1 MSIESKKLDSYTKQ
15 LMEEIP
21 EFEEEELPKQ
31 KGAFDISSTVEAVK
45 IRGWK
50 QVAGIL
56 GVAIMIIGG
65 WEMMIRIFQVPE
77 FVFPAPSAIAV
88 ALVKS
93 FKNIL
98 PHFLITLAELTSGY
112 VIGATVGLVLA
123 AVLTQ
128 IPYLEKI
135 ITPYILLLITTP
147 TLALVPLLMLK
158 LGFNIWPRIIAVSLA
173 SGPMVMINSVTGFR
187 RTDLAKIALAKSYG
201 ATTFQIFK
209 KIRFPLALPMIIV
222 GLLVGGI
229 FGLITAVGADMV
241 GGKMG
246 LGNRLAYYSS
256 LARMANFFA
265 VIILVSSIG
274 ISIWLIFSFIG
285 KKWASWQE

>member
-1 MSIESKKLDSYTKQ
+1 MADVYEKQ
-15 LMEEIP
+15 LEEEVP
-21 EFEEEELPKQ
+21 DFEEHAPEVH
-31 KGAFDISSTVEAVK
+31 GDFDLSATVSAV
-45 IRGWK
+45 RVHGWK
-50 QVAGIL
+50 QVLGIL
-56 GVAIMIIGG
+56 GVAILILGG
-65 WEMMIRIFQVPE
+65 WEVLIRILKVPE
-77 FVFPAPSAIAV
+77 FVFPAPSAIFN
-88 ALVKS
+88 ALVTS
-93 FKNIL
+93 FPNNA
-98 PHFLITLAELTSGY
+98 PHFLITLSELIAGY
-112 VIGATVGLVLA
+112 VVGASIGLALA

-128 IPYLEKI
+128 LPFMEKI

-173 SGPMVMINSVTGFR
+173 SGPMVMINSATGFR

-209 KIRFPLALPMIIV
+209 LIRFPLALPMIIV

-229 FGLITAVGADMV
+229 FGLITAVGSDMV

-246 LGNRLAYYSS
+246 LGNKLAYYSS
-256 LARMANFFA
+256 LARMAHFFA
-265 VIILVSSIG
+265 IIILVATIG
-274 ISIWLIFSFIG
+274 ISIWILFSRVG

>member
-1 MSIESKKLDSYTKQ
+1 MDTYERQ
-15 LMEEIP
+15 LQEEIP
-21 EFEEEELPKQ
+21 EFEEKVPEQHGEL
-31 KGAFDISSTVEAVK
+31 DLSSTMSAVK

-50 QVAGIL
+50 QVLGIVI
-56 GVAIMIIGG
+56 VAIIVLGS
-65 WEMMIRIFQVPE
+65 WEILIRIFKVPE
-77 FVFPAPSAIAV
+77 YVFPAPSAIAV

-93 FKNIL
+93 FPNIYQ
-98 PHFLITLAELTSGY
+98 HFLVTLAELTAGY
-112 VIGATVGLVLA
+112 AIGASIGLALA

-128 IPYLEKI
+128 FPYIEKI
-135 ITPYILLLITTP
+135 ITPYILILITTP

-158 LGFNIWPRIIAVSLA
+158 LGFTIWPRIIAVALA
-173 SGPMVMINSVTGFR
+173 SGPMVMINAVTGFR

-209 KIRFPLALPMIIV
+209 KIRFPLAFPMIIV

-246 LGNRLAYYSS
+246 LGNKLSYYSS

-265 VIILVSSIG
+265 VVILISAIG
-274 ISIWLIFSFIG
+274 ITIWIIFSSIG
-285 KKWASWQE
+285 KKWTSWQE

>member
-1 MSIESKKLDSYTKQ
+1 MGMYL
-15 LMEEIP
+15 
-21 EFEEEELPKQ
+21 
-31 KGAFDISSTVEAVK
+31 SS
-45 IRGWK
+45 
-50 QVAGIL
+50 
-56 GVAIMIIGG
+56 
-65 WEMMIRIFQVPE
+65 
-77 FVFPAPSAIAV
+77 
-88 ALVKS
+88 
-93 FKNIL
+93 
-98 PHFLITLAELTSGY
+98 PHFLITLSELISGY
-112 VIGATVGLVLA
+112 VVGASIGLALA

-128 IPYLEKI
+128 LPFMEKI

-173 SGPMVMINSVTGFR
+173 SGPMVMINSATGFR

-201 ATTFQIFK
+201 ASTFQIFK
-209 KIRFPLALPMIIV
+209 VIRFPLALPMIIV

-241 GGKMG
+241 GGKIG

-265 VIILVSSIG
+265 IIILVAAIG
-274 ISIWLIFSFIG
+274 ISIWIIFSQVG

>member
-1 MSIESKKLDSYTKQ
+1 MDAYDKKLE
-15 LMEEIP
+15 EEIP
-21 EFEEEELPKQ
+21 DFGEHLPEQRGEFDLS
-31 KGAFDISSTVEAVK
+31 ATVSAMRVH
-45 IRGWK
+45 GWK
-50 QVAGIL
+50 QVLGIFA
-56 GVAIMIIGG
+56 VAVFILGG
-65 WEMMIRIFQVPE
+65 WEFLIRAFKVPE
-77 FVFPAPSAIAV
+77 FIFPTPSAIGV

-93 FKNIL
+93 FANNL
-98 PHFLITLAELTSGY
+98 PHFGITIAELACGY
-112 VIGATVGLVLA
+112 VIGASIGLAMA

-128 IPYLEKI
+128 IPFIEKI

-173 SGPMVMINSVTGFR
+173 VGPMVMINSVTGFR

-201 ATTFQIFK
+201 ASTFQIFK
-209 KIRFPLALPMIIV
+209 IIRFPLALPMIIV

-229 FGLITAVGADMV
+229 FGLITAVGSDMV

-246 LGNRLAYYSS
+246 LGNKLAYYSS

-265 VIILVSSIG
+265 VIIMVSAIG
-274 ISIWLIFSFIG
+274 ISIWIIFSIVG

>member
-1 MSIESKKLDSYTKQ
+1 MDVYEKQ
-15 LMEEIP
+15 LEEEIP
-21 EFEEEELPKQ
+21 EFEEKIPEK
-31 KGAFDISSTVEAVK
+31 KGAFDISSTVSAVK
-45 IRGWK
+45 IHGLK

-56 GVAIMIIGG
+56 AVAIVIVGG
-65 WEMMIRIFQVPE
+65 WELLIRILQVPE
-77 FVFPAPSAIAV
+77 FVFPAPSAIFV

-93 FKNIL
+93 FPVNYT
-98 PHFLITLAELTSGY
+98 HFLVTLSELITGY
-112 VIGATVGLVLA
+112 VVGASIGLILA

-128 IPYLEKI
+128 IPYIEKI
-135 ITPYILLLITTP
+135 IVPYILLLITTP

-173 SGPMVMINSVTGFR
+173 SGPMVMINAVTGFR

-209 KIRFPLALPMIIV
+209 SIRFPLALPMVIV

-229 FGLITAVGADMV
+229 FGLITAVGSDMV
-241 GGKMG
+241 GGKIG
-246 LGNRLAYYSS
+246 LGNKLSYYSS
-256 LARMANFFA
+256 LARMAHFFA
-265 VIILVSSIG
+265 IIIMVSAIG
-274 ISIWLIFSFIG
+274 ISIWIIFANIG

>member
-1 MSIESKKLDSYTKQ
+1 MDVYEKQ
-15 LMEEIP
+15 LEEEIP
-21 EFEEEELPKQ
+21 EFEESAHEQ
-31 KGAFDISSTVEAVK
+31 QGGFDISSTVSAVK
-45 IRGWK
+45 IHGWQ
-50 QVAGIL
+50 QVLGIL
-56 GVAIMIIGG
+56 GVAVVILGG
-65 WEMMIRIFQVPE
+65 WQILVHIFKIPE

-88 ALVKS
+88 AFVKS
-93 FKNIL
+93 FSNVF
-98 PHFLITLAELTSGY
+98 PHFLITLSELVSGY
-112 VIGATVGLVLA
+112 VIGASIGLVLA

-128 IPYLEKI
+128 FPYIEKI
-135 ITPYILLLITTP
+135 ITPYILILITTP
-147 TLALVPLLMLK
+147 TIALVPLLMLK
-158 LGFNIWPRIIAVSLA
+158 LGFTIVPRIIAVALA
-173 SGPMVMINSVTGFR
+173 SGPMVMINATTGFR

-201 ATTFQIFK
+201 ASTFQIFK

-246 LGNRLAYYSS
+246 LGNKLGYYSS

-265 VIILVSSIG
+265 VLVLVSAIG
-274 ISIWLIFSFIG
+274 ISIWIIFSRIG

>member
-1 MSIESKKLDSYTKQ
+1 MDVYEKQ
-15 LMEEIP
+15 LQEEIP
-21 EFEEEELPKQ
+21 EFDENQPGQKSEL
-31 KGAFDISSTVEAVK
+31 DLSSTMSAVK
-45 IRGWK
+45 IHGWK
-50 QVAGIL
+50 QVAGIIT
-56 GVAIMIIGG
+56 VAIIVLGS
-65 WEMMIRIFQVPE
+65 WELLIRIFKVPE
-77 FVFPAPSAIAV
+77 YVFPAPSAIAV

-93 FKNIL
+93 FPNVYQ
-98 PHFLITLAELTSGY
+98 HFLVTLGELSAGY
-112 VIGATVGLVLA
+112 VIGASVGLALA

-128 IPYLEKI
+128 FPFIEKI

-158 LGFNIWPRIIAVSLA
+158 LGFTIWPRIIAVALA

-201 ATTFQIFK
+201 ASTFQIFV

-246 LGNRLAYYSS
+246 LGNKLSYYSS

-265 VIILVSSIG
+265 VVILISAIG
-274 ISIWLIFSFIG
+274 ITIWIIFSSIG

>member
-1 MSIESKKLDSYTKQ
+1 MDVYEKQ
-15 LMEEIP
+15 LEEKIP
-21 EFEEEELPKQ
+21 EFKEAVPEKLSE
-31 KGAFDISSTVEAVK
+31 FDISATVSAV
-45 IRGWK
+45 RVHGLR

-56 GVAIMIIGG
+56 TVAIVVIGG
-65 WEMMIRIFQVPE
+65 WELLIRLFQVPE

-88 ALVKS
+88 ALVES
-93 FKNIL
+93 FINLL
-98 PHFLITLAELTSGY
+98 PHFLITLLELVSGY
-112 VIGATVGLVLA
+112 IIGASIGLALA

-158 LGFNIWPRIIAVSLA
+158 LGFTIWPRIIAVSLA

-229 FGLITAVGADMV
+229 FGLITAVGSDMV

-246 LGNRLAYYSS
+246 LGNKLAYYSS

-265 VIILVSSIG
+265 VIILVSAIG
-274 ISIWLIFSFIG
+274 ISIWIIFSRIG

>member
-1 MSIESKKLDSYTKQ
+1 MDIYEKQ
-15 LMEEIP
+15 LEEEVP
-21 EFEEEELPKQ
+21 EFGKSIPGQSGEL
-31 KGAFDISSTVEAVK
+31 DLSSTVSAVK
-45 IRGWK
+45 IHGWQ
-50 QVAGIL
+50 QVIGIIA
-56 GVAIMIIGG
+56 VAIIIIGG
-65 WEMMIRIFQVPE
+65 WELLIRLFNVPK

-93 FKNIL
+93 FPNVY
-98 PHFLITLAELTSGY
+98 PHFLVTLGELISGY
-112 VIGATVGLVLA
+112 VIGASIGLILA

-128 IPYLEKI
+128 FPYIEKI
-135 ITPYILLLITTP
+135 ITPYILILITTP
-147 TLALVPLLMLK
+147 TIALVPLLMLK
-158 LGFNIWPRIIAVSLA
+158 LGFTIIPRIIAVSLA
-173 SGPMVMINSVTGFR
+173 AGPMVMINAVTGFR

-201 ATTFQIFK
+201 ASTFQIFA

-229 FGLITAVGADMV
+229 FGLITAVGSDMV

-246 LGNRLAYYSS
+246 LGNKLAYYSS

-265 VIILVSSIG
+265 VILLISAIG
-274 ISIWLIFSFIG
+274 ISIWIIFSSIG

>member
-1 MSIESKKLDSYTKQ
+1 MDVYEKQ
-15 LMEEIP
+15 LQEEIP
-21 EFEEEELPKQ
+21 DFEEKSMEQHGEL
-31 KGAFDISSTVEAVK
+31 DLSSTISAVE

-50 QVAGIL
+50 QVLGIVV
-56 GVAIMIIGG
+56 VAIIVLGG
-65 WEMMIRIFQVPE
+65 WEILIRAFKVPE
-77 FVFPAPSAIAV
+77 YVFPAPSAIAV

-93 FKNIL
+93 FPNIYQ
-98 PHFLITLAELTSGY
+98 HFLVTLGELVSGY
-112 VIGATVGLVLA
+112 AIGATIGLALA

-128 IPYLEKI
+128 FPFIEKI

-158 LGFNIWPRIIAVSLA
+158 LGFTIWPRIIAVALA

-201 ATTFQIFK
+201 ATTFQIFA

-246 LGNRLAYYSS
+246 LGNKLSYYSS

-265 VIILVSSIG
+265 VVLLISAIG
-274 ISIWLIFSFIG
+274 ITIWIIFSSIG